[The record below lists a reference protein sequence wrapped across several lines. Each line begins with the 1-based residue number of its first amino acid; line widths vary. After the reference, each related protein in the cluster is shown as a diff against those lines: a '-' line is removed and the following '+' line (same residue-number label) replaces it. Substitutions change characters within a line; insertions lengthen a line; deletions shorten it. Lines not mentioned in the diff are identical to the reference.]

1 MTGSNYQVFG
11 TPDKRATFIC
21 PMHKAR
27 ALANA
32 WFWPRYY
39 KSHGINKRYM
49 LYVPDEWALEI
60 INEEELNEIKELCD
74 GAYS

>member
-1 MTGSNYQVFG
+1 
-11 TPDKRATFIC
+11 
-21 PMHKAR
+21 MHKAR

-49 LYVPDEWALEI
+49 FYVPDEWALEI